1 MQLLTTSWQ
10 VYDAKEVRQGQN
22 VSAWVNIK
30 EGEIIQIQQLFL
42 NYYISNER
50 QTKFCISK
58 II

>member
-22 VSAWVNIK
+22 VSVRVNIK
-30 EGEIIQIQQLFL
+30 EGENIQIQQLL
-42 NYYISNER
+42 RNYYISNER
-50 QTKFCISK
+50 QTKLCI